1 MYKPLRS
8 FRTTPLLFRP
18 PLLKLPLLF
27 GPPLLKLPLSG
38 RQSLTLR
45 QSSFNSW
52 SDKFKI

>member
-1 MYKPLRS
+1 MSKPLRS
-8 FRTTPLLFRP
+8 FRTTPLLFR
-18 PLLKLPLLF
+18 
-27 GPPLLKLPLSG
+27 PPLLKLPLSG